1 MSKEKR
7 QKYDVDRELSRWREK
22 HTQRLKS
29 YILPGDP
36 HNWPK
41 SRADQLRDHCLFI
54 ARMLLDRNGLALKII
69 ERKENE
75 TTGR

>member
-7 QKYDVDRELSRWREK
+7 QKVDRDTTLSRWREK